1 MFSVSS
7 SFNHQCSPCFTA
19 SSFKYIFDVFKVCI
33 KLLIDSWFQFLSLYL
48 NLLTREEDEANRVES
63 DIAEQFL
70 ERSSPPLSLFLMID
84 WLRFLVTLYNTTPG
98 FWMVEGPKTPLSC
111 RTGSLIRWDPVKS
124 PSIRK
129 SLNDIPLCCRFGGRP
144 ISRQL
149 HCWQKV
155 TSSHCVVIHHHF
167 RITL

>member
-1 MFSVSS
+1 MFSVS

-48 NLLTREEDEANRVES
+48 NLLTREEDEANMVES

-70 ERSSPPLSLFLMID
+70 ERSSPSLSLFLMID

-111 RTGSLIRWDPVKS
+111 RTGSLIRWDPVNSQEPFNKKELERHS
-124 PSIRK
+124 ALLQVWRAADIK
-129 SLNDIPLCCRFGGRP
+129 TASLLAKGNFISLCR
-144 ISRQL
+144 
-149 HCWQKV
+149 H
-155 TSSHCVVIHHHF
+155 SSS
-167 RITL
+167 L